1 MPAGKRQFGWAHI
14 STSKA
19 AAKIRNCRMCRQTLQ
34 SLFLALFSGLGRMD
48 GKFLSILNDPTLSVL
63 QELHDGLWILVGLRK
78 HSSSSLLNNLRACQF
93 TAGFG
98 IVGVLDSTA

>member
-1 MPAGKRQFGWAHI
+1 MPAGKRQLGWAHI
-14 STSKA
+14 NTSNA
-19 AAKIRNCRMCRQTLQ
+19 AARIRNCRMYRQTLQ

-63 QELHDGLWILVGLRK
+63 QELHDGLWVLIGLCK
-78 HSSSSLLNNLRACQF
+78 HSSSSLLNDLGACQF

-98 IVGVLDSTA
+98 VVGVLNPTA